1 MASMTVLARP
11 NTRSPS
17 PPLDSGRQSY
27 ISSSTASYQTARN
40 SLVPGSHHSLQGPS
54 SRSSINTLGPQP
66 FNHAPDPGVNS
77 IHTLGRQPNGVHA
90 EETHVSNANGDFVRV
105 ESGPVSDGFFNMVGN
120 SLARTLPSSSKQVN
134 EPHIGPPPP
143 SPPASVERVDEEYP
157 LPPVPPPKMQ
167 LSKSEPMSR
176 PVNFEDSMCDR
187 KQLEGTTFGSPHPGI
202 SRSGSAPQEP
212 RHRSSTDTKISLSTF
227 TPVNGLHR
235 TPQLHESPQSME
247 APHPEPIRSHPL
259 KLAYQA
265 ADGHLQPPPPIPPP
279 TRRNTTGSS
288 PRTLHTSMHHTYGS
302 QPFADGDVEEEL
314 ASDIQMQAD
323 QIRRERNSKRAKAQ
337 QQAEAALTR
346 SASISRGEERQ
357 VLVGNLIGED
367 HVNYVLM
374 YNMLT
379 GIRIAVRDGQ

>member
-27 ISSSTASYQTARN
+27 ISSSTASYQTARD
-40 SLVPGSHHSLQGPS
+40 SLVPGSHHSLQGS

-66 FNHAPDPGVNS
+66 FNHTPDPGVNS
-77 IHTLGRQPNGVHA
+77 IHTLGRQSNGVHA
-90 EETHVSNANGDFVRV
+90 EEACVSSDNGDAVRL
-105 ESGPVSDGFFNMVGN
+105 ESGPFSDGFFNTVGN
-120 SLARTLPSSSKQVN
+120 SLACTIPSSSKQVN

-157 LPPVPPPKMQ
+157 LPPLPPPKMQ
-167 LSKSEPMSR
+167 FSKSEPMSR
-176 PVNFEDSMCDR
+176 PVKLEGPIYDR
-187 KQLEGTTFGSPHPGI
+187 KQSEEPAFGFPHPGI

-235 TPQLHESPQSME
+235 TPQVYESPQSME
-247 APHPEPIRSHPL
+247 APHPEPIRSQPP
-259 KLAYQA
+259 KSAYQS
-265 ADGHLQPPPPIPPP
+265 ADGHLQPPPPPVPRP

-288 PRTLHTSMHHTYGS
+288 PRVLHTSMHHAYGS

-379 GIRIAVRDGQ
+379 GIRIAVRDGH